1 MITVDFHGVGCGFL
15 HSTAFSAVSLGTFR
29 VLIHPGRIMLDMYRR
44 HEPVFTYLFVMV
56 CALVFFGGFMMPES
70 FFHVLIAEYSLQPAT
85 FMSDQNFLSLFSYMF
100 LHINLQ
106 HLLSNMFVLLS
117 VGRAVESEVGGAKFG
132 LVLIGSGVVSGYIH
146 VLNNPASTMPVLGAS
161 GAVFGAIAMLLLLMP
176 FKFTSALFI
185 PLPGVLLGLGMLAVE
200 VVSLLYA
207 NDSNVAHDIHLYGF
221 LVGGIGAFGLDYNKA
236 MRGLLISVL
245 TLVALYIVFFYLDG

>member
-1 MITVDFHGVGCGFL
+1 
-15 HSTAFSAVSLGTFR
+15 
-29 VLIHPGRIMLDMYRR
+29 MLDMSRR
-44 HEPVFTYLFVMV
+44 HEPVFTYFFVTV

-70 FFHVLIAEYSLQPAT
+70 FFYVLIAEYSLQPVT

-100 LHINLQ
+100 LHVNLQ

-117 VGRAVESEVGGAKFG
+117 VGRAVESEVGGSKFG
-132 LVLIGSGVVSGYIH
+132 LVLIGSGMVSGYIH
-146 VLNNPASTMPVLGAS
+146 VLKNPASTMPVIGAS

-207 NDSNVAHDIHLYGF
+207 NDVNVAHDMHLYGF
-221 LVGGIGAFGLDYNKA
+221 LMGGIGAFGLDYNKA

-245 TLVALYIVFFYLDG
+245 TLVALYIVFFYLDGYAF